1 MIIAHLSDLHLGYRA
16 FGNVEQGRNI
26 READVARAFHQAI
39 QKVVEIAPSVVLV
52 AGDVFDRPEPP
63 HSALVALAQGLQ
75 SLREALPDTPVLMAA
90 GARDTPAG
98 SADPGALAAFDTL
111 PGVEAVT
118 ATTRSIHYS
127 RLDLNVV
134 LVPHRSTI
142 QGPGPLVEPNPDA
155 RWNVL
160 VGYGSVDREKRA
172 LVSNAL
178 VSDALLSLDSDDWDY
193 VALGHEHFR
202 REVASGV
209 YYAGALE
216 RVGATPWEEAAEE
229 KGFQT
234 CDLESGQVRFHPIH
248 GRPVVS
254 LEPIPFEA
262 DRPERLRERVREVL
276 LEVPGGIEEKIVRIR
291 IQGLPAERMDLL
303 DGVLPEYRRR
313 ALHLEVQLD
322 DEPPGHL
329 SQDVQLSRRLASKLV
344 ERLAGE
350 NENFDALVEL
360 VQDCLPERQR

>member
-16 FGNVEQGRNI
+16 FGHTEQGRNV

-39 QKVVEIAPSVVLV
+39 QGVLEIAPAAVLI

-63 HSALVALAQGLQ
+63 HSALVTLAQGLQ

-98 SADPGALAAFDTL
+98 PADPGPLGAFDTL
-111 PGVEAVT
+111 ASVEAVT
-118 ATTRSIHYS
+118 ATTRSVHYS
-127 RLDLNVV
+127 RLNLNVV

-142 QGPGPLVEPNPDA
+142 QGPRPLVEPNPDA

-160 VGYGSVDREKRA
+160 VGYGSVDREESA
-172 LVSNAL
+172 FV
-178 VSDALLSLDSDDWDY
+178 SLDSGDWDY
-193 VALGHEHFR
+193 VALGHEHLR
-202 REVASGV
+202 REVVPGV
-209 YYAGALE
+209 HYAGTLE

-229 KGFQT
+229 KGFLT
-234 CDLESGQVRFHPIH
+234 FDLDSRQGRFHPIH

-254 LEPIPFEA
+254 LEPIPFEP

-276 LEVPGGIEEKIVRIR
+276 VEVPGGIEEKIVRIR
-291 IQGLPAERMDLL
+291 IQGLPPARLDLL

-322 DEPPGHL
+322 DEPLGHL
-329 SQDVQLSRRLASKLV
+329 PQEITPSRRLASRLV

-350 NENFDALVEL
+350 GESLEVLVEL
-360 VQDCLPERQR
+360 VQDCLPERQG

>member
-16 FGNVEQGRNI
+16 FGNMEQGRNV

-39 QKVVEIAPSVVLV
+39 QRILEIAPSVVLV

-98 SADPGALAAFDTL
+98 PADPGALAAFDTL

-118 ATTRSIHYS
+118 ATTRSVYYS

-160 VGYGSVDREKRA
+160 VAYGSVDREES
-172 LVSNAL
+172 V
-178 VSDALLSLDSDDWDY
+178 LLSLNSADWDY

-202 REVASGV
+202 REVVPGV
-209 YYAGALE
+209 HYAGALE

-229 KGFQT
+229 KGFLT
-234 CDLESGQVRFHPIH
+234 YDLESGQVRFHPIH

-262 DRPERLRERVREVL
+262 DRPERLRERVGEVL
-276 LEVPGGIEEKIVRIR
+276 VEVPGGIEEKIVRIR
-291 IQGLPAERMDLL
+291 IQGLPAQRLDLL
-303 DGVLPEYRRR
+303 NGVLPEYRRR

-322 DEPPGHL
+322 DEPLGHL
-329 SQDVQLSRRLASKLV
+329 GHPTQEMKPSTRLAS
-344 ERLAGE
+344 RLAEHLAG
-350 NENFDALVEL
+350 LL
-360 VQDCLPERQR
+360 ERQG

>member
-16 FGNVEQGRNI
+16 FGHIEQGRNV

-39 QKVVEIAPSVVLV
+39 RRVVEIAPGAVLI

-75 SLREALPDTPVLMAA
+75 SLRRALPETPVLVAA

-98 SADPGALAAFDTL
+98 PADPGPLGTFDTL
-111 PGVEAVT
+111 DGVEAVT
-118 ATTRSIHYS
+118 ATTRSVHYS

-134 LVPHRSTI
+134 LVPHRSTS
-142 QGPGPLVEPNPDA
+142 QGPRPLVEPNPDV

-160 VGYGSVDREKRA
+160 VGYGSVDPEEKGP
-172 LVSNAL
+172 LS
-178 VSDALLSLDSDDWDY
+178 SALLLSALPSLDSSDWDY
-193 VALGHEHFR
+193 VALGHEHLR
-202 REVASGV
+202 REVAPGV
-209 YYAGALE
+209 HYAGAIE

-229 KGFQT
+229 KGFLT
-234 CDLESGQVRFHPIH
+234 CDLESGQAHFHPIH

-254 LEPIPFEA
+254 LEPIPFEPE
-262 DRPERLRERVREVL
+262 RPERLRERVREVL
-276 LEVPGGIEEKIVRIR
+276 VEVAGGIEEKIVRIR
-291 IQGLPAERMDLL
+291 IQGLPPERLDLL

-322 DEPPGHL
+322 DEPSGRF
-329 SQDVQLSRRLASKLV
+329 SQEIKPSTRLASK
-344 ERLAGE
+344 
-350 NENFDALVEL
+350 L
-360 VQDCLPERQR
+360 VQDCLPERQG

>member
-16 FGNVEQGRNI
+16 FGHMEQGRNV

-39 QKVVEIAPSVVLV
+39 QRVLEIAPAVVLI

-90 GARDTPAG
+90 GARDTPPG
-98 SADPGALAAFDTL
+98 PSDPGPLGAFDTL
-111 PGVEAVT
+111 AGVEAVT
-118 ATTRSIHYS
+118 ATTRSVHYS
-127 RLDLNVV
+127 QLNLNVV
-134 LVPHRSTI
+134 LVPHRSTV
-142 QGPGPLVEPNPDA
+142 QGPRPVVVPNPDA

-160 VGYGSVDREKRA
+160 VGYGSVDNDEG
-172 LVSNAL
+172 
-178 VSDALLSLDSDDWDY
+178 ALLSLDSGDWDY

-202 REVASGV
+202 REVLPGV
-209 YYAGALE
+209 HYAGALE

-229 KGFQT
+229 KGFLT
-234 CDLESGQVRFHPIH
+234 CDLESGQARFHPIH

-254 LEPIPFEA
+254 LEPIPFEP

-276 LEVPGGIEEKIVRIR
+276 IEVLGGIEEKIVRIR
-291 IQGLPAERMDLL
+291 IQGLPPGRLDLL
-303 DGVLPEYRRR
+303 DGVLPEYRRG

-322 DEPPGHL
+322 DTPSGHL
-329 SQDVQLSRRLASKLV
+329 SREVEPSRRLASRLV
-344 ERLAGE
+344 ERLADQGD
-350 NENFDALVEL
+350 NFEALVEL
-360 VQDCLPERQR
+360 VQECLPDRQA

>member
-1 MIIAHLSDLHLGYRA
+1 VIVAHLSDLHLGYRA
-16 FGNVEQGRNI
+16 FGHVEQGRNV
-26 READVARAFHQAI
+26 REVDVARAFHQAI
-39 QKVVEIAPSVVLV
+39 QKVIEIAPAVVLV

-98 SADPGALAAFDTL
+98 PADPGSLAAFDTL

-118 ATTRSIHYS
+118 STTRSVHYS
-127 RLDLNVV
+127 RLNLNVV

-142 QGPGPLVEPNPDA
+142 QGPGPVVEPNRDA

-160 VGYGSVDREKRA
+160 VGYGSVDREA
-172 LVSNAL
+172 S
-178 VSDALLSLDSDDWDY
+178 ALLALDSGDWDY

-202 REVASGV
+202 REVVPGV
-209 YYAGALE
+209 HYAGALE

-229 KGFQT
+229 KGFLT
-234 CDLESGQVRFHPIH
+234 CDLESGLVRFHAVH

-254 LEPIPFEA
+254 LEPIPFEP

-276 LEVPGGIEEKIVRIR
+276 VEVPGGIEEKIVRIR
-291 IQGLPAERMDLL
+291 IQGLPPERLDLL
-303 DGVLPEYRRR
+303 ESVLPEYRRR

-322 DEPPGHL
+322 DEPSENL
-329 SQDVQLSRRLASKLV
+329 SSDIKPSRKLASRLF
-344 ERLAGE
+344 ERIE
-350 NENFDALVEL
+350 DESESFEALVEL
-360 VQDCLPERQR
+360 VQDCLPERRS

>member
-16 FGNVEQGRNI
+16 FGHVEQGKNV
-26 READVARAFHQAI
+26 REVDVARAFHQAI
-39 QKVVEIAPSVVLV
+39 QKILEIGPAAVLV

-98 SADPGALAAFDTL
+98 PADPGPLGAFDTL
-111 PGVEAVT
+111 GGVEAVT
-118 ATTRSIHYS
+118 ATTRSVHYS
-127 RLDLNVV
+127 QLDLNVV

-142 QGPGPLVEPNPDA
+142 QEPGPVVMPNPDA
-155 RWNVL
+155 RWNLV
-160 VGYGSVDREKRA
+160 VGYGSVDAEG
-172 LVSNAL
+172 S
-178 VSDALLSLDSDDWDY
+178 ALLDLESGDWDY

-202 REVASGV
+202 REVVTGV
-209 YYAGALE
+209 HYAGAIE
-216 RVGATPWEEAAEE
+216 RVGATPWEAAAEE
-229 KGFQT
+229 KGFLT
-234 CDLESGQVRFHPIH
+234 CDLESGQVDFHPIH

-254 LEPIPFEA
+254 LEPIPFEP

-276 LEVPGGIEEKIVRIR
+276 VEVPGGIEEKIVRIR
-291 IQGLPAERMDLL
+291 IQGLPPGRLDLL

-322 DEPPGHL
+322 DEPSGP
-329 SQDVQLSRRLASKLV
+329 LSRENMTAKRLASRLA
-344 ERLAGE
+344 ERLAEEGDNLE
-350 NENFDALVEL
+350 ALVEL
-360 VQDCLPERQR
+360 VRNCLPGKQV

>member
-16 FGNVEQGRNI
+16 FGNIEQGRNI

-39 QKVVEIAPSVVLV
+39 QRVLEIGPAAVLV

-75 SLREALPDTPVLMAA
+75 SLREALPETPVLMAA

-98 SADPGALAAFDTL
+98 PADPGPLAAFDTL

-118 ATTRSIHYS
+118 ATTRSVHYS
-127 RLDLNVV
+127 LLNLNVV

-142 QGPGPLVEPNPDA
+142 QGPRPLVEPNPDA

-160 VGYGSVDREKRA
+160 VGYGSVDREE
-172 LVSNAL
+172 S
-178 VSDALLSLDSDDWDY
+178 ALLSLDSGDWDY

-202 REVASGV
+202 REVV
-209 YYAGALE
+209 PRVHYAGALE

-229 KGFQT
+229 KGFLT
-234 CDLESGQVRFHPIH
+234 CDLESGQVRFHPVH

-276 LEVPGGIEEKIVRIR
+276 VEVPGGISKRRSFGFEFRGCR
-291 IQGLPAERMDLL
+291 QSGLDLL

-322 DEPPGHL
+322 DEPLGRL
-329 SQDVQLSRRLASKLV
+329 SQDIKPSRRLAS
-344 ERLAGE
+344 RLLDRLTDEGE
-350 NENFDALVEL
+350 NFEALVEL
-360 VQDCLPERQR
+360 VQDCLPERQG

>member
-16 FGNVEQGRNI
+16 FGHIEQGRNV

-39 QKVVEIAPSVVLV
+39 QRTLEIAPAVVLI

-75 SLREALPDTPVLMAA
+75 SLRDALPDTPVLMAA

-98 SADPGALAAFDTL
+98 PADPGPLGAFDTL
-111 PGVEAVT
+111 AGVEAVT
-118 ATTRSIHYS
+118 ATTRSVHYS
-127 RLDLNVV
+127 RLNLNVV

-142 QGPGPLVEPNPDA
+142 QGPRPLVVPNPEA

-160 VGYGSVDREKRA
+160 VGYGSVDTEE
-172 LVSNAL
+172 SG
-178 VSDALLSLDSDDWDY
+178 LLSLSAADWDY

-202 REVASGV
+202 RGVAPRV
-209 YYAGALE
+209 HYAGALE

-229 KGFQT
+229 KGFLT
-234 CDLESGQVRFHPIH
+234 FDLESGQADFHPIH

-254 LEPIPFEA
+254 LEPIPFEP
-262 DRPERLRERVREVL
+262 DRPDRLRERVREVL
-276 LEVPGGIEEKIVRIR
+276 AEVPGGIEEKIVRIR
-291 IQGLPAERMDLL
+291 IQGLPPDRLELL
-303 DGVLPEYRRR
+303 HGVLPEYRRR

-322 DEPPGHL
+322 DQPLGHP
-329 SQDVQLSRRLASKLV
+329 SQEIKPSKQLASRLV
-344 ERLAGE
+344 ESLAGE
-350 NENFDALVEL
+350 GDDFEALLEL
-360 VQDCLPERQR
+360 VQDCLPERQG

>member
-1 MIIAHLSDLHLGYRA
+1 MIVAHLSDLHLGYRA
-16 FGNVEQGRNI
+16 FGHIEQGRNV

-39 QKVVEIAPSVVLV
+39 QRVLQIAPGAVLV

-98 SADPGALAAFDTL
+98 PADPGSLAAFDTL

-118 ATTRSIHYS
+118 ATTRSVHYS
-127 RLDLNVV
+127 ELNLNVV

-142 QGPGPLVEPNPDA
+142 QGPGPVVEPNPDA

-160 VGYGSVDREKRA
+160 VAYGSVDREESP
-172 LVSNAL
+172 LS
-178 VSDALLSLDSDDWDY
+178 SALLSLDSGDWDY
-193 VALGHEHFR
+193 VALGHEHLR
-202 REVASGV
+202 REVVPGV
-209 YYAGALE
+209 HYAGALE

-229 KGFQT
+229 KGFLT
-234 CDLESGQVRFHPIH
+234 CDLESGHTSFHPIH

-254 LEPIPFEA
+254 LEPIPFEP
-262 DRPERLRERVREVL
+262 DRPERLRERVEEVL
-276 LEVPGGIEEKIVRIR
+276 VEVPGGIEEKIVRIR
-291 IQGLPAERMDLL
+291 IQGLPPERLGLL

-322 DEPPGHL
+322 DEPSGHD
-329 SQDVQLSRRLASKLV
+329 SQEIQTARRLASRLV
-344 ERLAGE
+344 ERLADE
-350 NENFDALVEL
+350 SENFEALVEL

>member
-16 FGNVEQGRNI
+16 FGHMEQGRNV

-39 QKVVEIAPSVVLV
+39 QRVLEIAPAVVLV

-75 SLREALPDTPVLMAA
+75 SLREALPDMPVLLVA

-98 SADPGALAAFDTL
+98 PADPGPLAAFDTL
-111 PGVEAVT
+111 AGVEAVT
-118 ATTRSIHYS
+118 ATTRSVHYS
-127 RLDLNVV
+127 QLNLNVV

-142 QGPGPLVEPNPDA
+142 QGPRPLVEPNPDA

-160 VGYGSVDREKRA
+160 VGYGSVDHEE
-172 LVSNAL
+172 N
-178 VSDALLSLDSDDWDY
+178 ALLSLDSGDWDY
-193 VALGHEHFR
+193 VALGHEHCR
-202 REVASGV
+202 REVMPGV
-209 YYAGALE
+209 HYAGALE

-229 KGFQT
+229 KGFLT
-234 CDLESGQVRFHPIH
+234 RDLQSGQLRFHPIH

-254 LEPIPFEA
+254 LEPIPFEP

-276 LEVPGGIEEKIVRIR
+276 GEVPGGIEEKIVRIR
-291 IQGLPAERMDLL
+291 ILGLPPERLDVL

-313 ALHLEVQLD
+313 ALHLEVELD
-322 DEPPGHL
+322 DEPLGLL
-329 SQDVQLSRRLASKLV
+329 SNETRPSRRLAH
-344 ERLAGE
+344 RLAECLSHEGGGFE
-350 NENFDALVEL
+350 GLVEL
-360 VQDCLPERQR
+360 VQDYFPETQG

>member
-16 FGNVEQGRNI
+16 FGNIEQGRNV

-39 QKVVEIAPSVVLV
+39 QRVLKIAPAAVLV

-90 GARDTPAG
+90 GARDTPPG
-98 SADPGALAAFDTL
+98 PADPGPLAAFDTL

-118 ATTRSIHYS
+118 ATTRSVHYS
-127 RLDLNVV
+127 RLNLNVV

-142 QGPGPLVEPNPDA
+142 QGPRPLVEPNPDA

-160 VGYGSVDREKRA
+160 VGYGSVDRKE
-172 LVSNAL
+172 N
-178 VSDALLSLDSDDWDY
+178 ALLSLNSEDWDY

-202 REVASGV
+202 REVVPSV
-209 YYAGALE
+209 HYAGALE

-229 KGFQT
+229 KGFLT
-234 CDLESGQVRFHPIH
+234 CDLESGQVRFHPVH

-276 LEVPGGIEEKIVRIR
+276 VEVPGGIEEKIVRIR
-291 IQGLPAERMDLL
+291 IQGLPPERLDLL

-322 DEPPGHL
+322 DEPLVYL
-329 SQDVQLSRRLASKLV
+329 SQEIKQSRRV
-344 ERLAGE
+344 
-350 NENFDALVEL
+350 V
-360 VQDCLPERQR
+360 

>member
-16 FGNVEQGRNI
+16 FGNIEQGRNI

-39 QKVVEIAPSVVLV
+39 QRVLEIGPAAVLV

-75 SLREALPDTPVLMAA
+75 SLREALPETPVLMAA

-98 SADPGALAAFDTL
+98 PADPGPLAAFDTL

-118 ATTRSIHYS
+118 ATTRSVHYS
-127 RLDLNVV
+127 LLNLNVV

-142 QGPGPLVEPNPDA
+142 QGPRPLVEPNPDA

-160 VGYGSVDREKRA
+160 VGYGSVDREE
-172 LVSNAL
+172 S
-178 VSDALLSLDSDDWDY
+178 ALLSLDSGDWDY

-202 REVASGV
+202 REVV
-209 YYAGALE
+209 PRVHYAGALE

-229 KGFQT
+229 KGFLT
-234 CDLESGQVRFHPIH
+234 CDLESGQVRLQPVH

-262 DRPERLRERVREVL
+262 DRPRTAEGAG
-276 LEVPGGIEEKIVRIR
+276 PGGARR
-291 IQGLPAERMDLL
+291 GAR
-303 DGVLPEYRRR
+303 GYRREDRSDSNSGAAAR
-313 ALHLEVQLD
+313 AVGPPRRRFARVSAACTTPRSAARRRTTRASLSGHQAVQAVGFQTAR
-322 DEPPGHL
+322 PPNG
-329 SQDVQLSRRLASKLV
+329 R
-344 ERLAGE
+344 G
-350 NENFDALVEL
+350 
-360 VQDCLPERQR
+360 

>member
-16 FGNVEQGRNI
+16 FGHMEQGRNV

-39 QKVVEIAPSVVLV
+39 QRVLEIAPAVVLV

-90 GARDTPAG
+90 GARDTPPG
-98 SADPGALAAFDTL
+98 PADLGPLSAFDTWA
-111 PGVEAVT
+111 GVEAVT
-118 ATTRSIHYS
+118 ATTRSVHYS
-127 RLDLNVV
+127 QLNLNVV
-134 LVPHRSTI
+134 LVPHRSTV
-142 QGPGPLVEPNPDA
+142 QGPRPVVVPNPDA

-160 VGYGSVDREKRA
+160 VGYGSVDNDEG
-172 LVSNAL
+172 
-178 VSDALLSLDSDDWDY
+178 ALLSLDAGDWDY

-202 REVASGV
+202 REVLPGV
-209 YYAGALE
+209 HYAGALE

-229 KGFQT
+229 KGFLT
-234 CDLESGQVRFHPIH
+234 CDLESGQARFHPIH

-254 LEPIPFEA
+254 LEPIPFEP
-262 DRPERLRERVREVL
+262 DRPERLRERVREGL
-276 LEVPGGIEEKIVRIR
+276 IEVPGGIEEKIVRIR
-291 IQGLPAERMDLL
+291 IQGLPPGRLALL

-322 DEPPGHL
+322 DTPSGHL
-329 SQDVQLSRRLASKLV
+329 SREVEPSRRLASRLV
-344 ERLAGE
+344 ERLADQGD
-350 NENFDALVEL
+350 NFEALVEL
-360 VQDCLPERQR
+360 VQECLPDRQA

>member
-16 FGNVEQGRNI
+16 FGHMEQGRNV

-39 QKVVEIAPSVVLV
+39 QRVLEIAPAVVLI

-90 GARDTPAG
+90 GARDTPPG
-98 SADPGALAAFDTL
+98 PSDPGPLGAFDTL
-111 PGVEAVT
+111 AGVEAVT
-118 ATTRSIHYS
+118 ATTRSVHYS
-127 RLDLNVV
+127 QLNLNVV
-134 LVPHRSTI
+134 LVPHRSTV
-142 QGPGPLVEPNPDA
+142 QGPRPVVVPNPDA

-160 VGYGSVDREKRA
+160 VGYGSVDNDEG
-172 LVSNAL
+172 
-178 VSDALLSLDSDDWDY
+178 ALLSLDSGDWDY

-202 REVASGV
+202 REVLPGV
-209 YYAGALE
+209 HYAGALE

-229 KGFQT
+229 KGFLT
-234 CDLESGQVRFHPIH
+234 CHLESGQARFHPIH

-254 LEPIPFEA
+254 LEPIPFEP

-276 LEVPGGIEEKIVRIR
+276 IEVLGGIEEKIVRIR
-291 IQGLPAERMDLL
+291 IQGLPPGRLDLL
-303 DGVLPEYRRR
+303 DGVLPEYRRG

-322 DEPPGHL
+322 DTPSGHL
-329 SQDVQLSRRLASKLV
+329 SREVEPSRRLASRLV
-344 ERLAGE
+344 ERLADQGD
-350 NENFDALVEL
+350 NFEALVEL
-360 VQDCLPERQR
+360 VQECLPDRQA